1 MTYEEAIKELEN
13 IKGAI
18 SAVYTFTVEEKKEAV
33 NMAIEALAYKAKVKK
48 YGSELAMAIA
58 EYHEARKR
66 YGYER

>member
-13 IKGAI
+13 LKGAI

-58 EYHEARKR
+58 KYHESTK
-66 YGYER
+66 GVEP

>member
-13 IKGAI
+13 LKGAI

-48 YGSELAMAIA
+48 YGSELSMAIA
-58 EYHEARKR
+58 EYHESTK
-66 YGYER
+66 GVET